1 MIVPVQPQSRAVP
14 MAWTARLAAPR
25 AEPAFP
31 PRSLVA
37 AITGA
42 AIGVLMTA
50 ASAFR
55 PLTRTDF
62 PWIFVWPNFAPCLAC
77 P

>member
-1 MIVPVQPQSRAVP
+1 MVPVTPQARAVP

-25 AEPAFP
+25 AEEAFP

-42 AIGVLMTA
+42 ASGVLTA
-50 ASAFR
+50 PMSAFSPR
-55 PLTRTDF
+55 TRTDL
-62 PWIFVWPNFAPCLAC
+62 PWIFVWPKRAPSFLC